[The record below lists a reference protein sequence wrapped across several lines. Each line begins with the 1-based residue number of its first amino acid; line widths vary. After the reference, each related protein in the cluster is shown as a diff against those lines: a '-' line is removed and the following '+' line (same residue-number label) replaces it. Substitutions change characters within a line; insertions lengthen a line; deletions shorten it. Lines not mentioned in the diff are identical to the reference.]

1 MAKKKDAA
9 TNAAVEPVKEP
20 AKETAEDVAERL
32 KTEQARLFAPL
43 ILEVYQNRKNTLP
56 PEVIEDIEKHLI
68 GYWDRKT
75 TTIKYRDRFK
85 EKAQDQPK
93 TETAPTATPSTGT
106 PPTGTPAAP

>member
-1 MAKKKDAA
+1 MGKKKDAA
-9 TNAAVEPVKEP
+9 TNAAEEPVKEP

-43 ILEVYQNRKNTLP
+43 ILEVYQNRKDTLP

-93 TETAPTATPSTGT
+93 AGTAPITTPSTGT
-106 PPTGTPAAP
+106 PTAQ